1 MIFKVIVPKYALKE
15 LSKINTEDQ
24 QFIFDKIKELEKGL
38 FVGDKALKGIY
49 KGKFR
54 KRAGNYRIIYLKEND
69 ILLITV
75 IRIAHRKE
83 VY

>member
-1 MIFKVIVPKYALKE
+1 MYKVIVPKYALKE
-15 LSKINTEDQ
+15 LSKIDKENQ
-24 QFIFDKIKELEKGL
+24 QLIFNKIKDLEKGI
-38 FVGDKALKGIY
+38 FTQDKSLKGRH

-69 ILLITV
+69 ILLVTV
-75 IRIAHRKE
+75 IRVAHRKE

>member
-1 MIFKVIVPKYALKE
+1 MYQIVVPKIVLNELK
-15 LSKINTEDQ
+15 SIDTASQ
-24 QFIFDKIKELEKGL
+24 QLIFNKIKDLEKGI
-38 FVGDKALKGIY
+38 FSNDKALKGKH

-54 KRAGNYRIIYLKEND
+54 KRAGDYRIVYLKENT
-69 ILLITV
+69 ILVITL

>member
-1 MIFKVIVPKYALKE
+1 MFKVIVPKFALKE
-15 LSKINTEDQ
+15 LLKIDKTNQ
-24 QFIFDKIKELEKGL
+24 QLIYDKIKDLEKGN
-38 FVGDKALKGIY
+38 FTNDKALQGKH

-54 KRAGNYRIIYLKEND
+54 KRAGNYRIVYLKENN

-75 IRIAHRKE
+75 IRVAHRKE

>member
-1 MIFKVIVPKYALKE
+1 MYNVILPKYALKE
-15 LSKINTEDQ
+15 LSKIDKINQ
-24 QFIFDKIKELEKGL
+24 QLIFDKIKDLENGI
-38 FVGDKALKGIY
+38 FTNDKSLKG
-49 KGKFR
+49 KHNSKFR
-54 KRAGNYRIIYLKEND
+54 KRAGNFRIIYLKENN

>member
-1 MIFKVIVPKYALKE
+1 MYRVIVPKYALKE
-15 LSKINTEDQ
+15 LSRIDKENQ
-24 QFIFDKIKELEKGL
+24 QLIFNKIKDLEKGI
-38 FVGDKALKGIY
+38 FANDKPLKGKH

-54 KRAGNYRIIYLKEND
+54 KRAGNYRIVYLREND

-75 IRIAHRKE
+75 ICIAHRKE

>member
-1 MIFKVIVPKYALKE
+1 MYKIIVPKAV
-15 LSKINTEDQ
+15 
-24 QFIFDKIKELEKGL
+24 FKELEAIGSENQKLIWTKIKDLENGN
-38 FVGDKALKGIY
+38 FTTDKPLKGNH

-54 KRAGNYRIIYLKEND
+54 KRAGDYRIVYLREND
-69 ILLITV
+69 ILLITL

>member
-1 MIFKVIVPKYALKE
+1 MYKVIVPKYALKE
-15 LSKINTEDQ
+15 LSKI
-24 QFIFDKIKELEKGL
+24 DKINQQLIFNKIKDLEKGI
-38 FVGDKALKGIY
+38 FGNDKQLQGKH

-54 KRAGNYRIIYLKEND
+54 KRAGNYRIVYLKEND
-69 ILLITV
+69 ILLITI